1 MRHVLA
7 IQMVWDRRSASL
19 LSFNQ
24 PIKLIPSQISKA
36 SAIVIIPSNGQRV
49 ANTFSLFSSIFL
61 TRIILYIN
69 IDKYVVDKYM
79 RSIYLVTSCV
89 LYLWWVMITKQNN
102 QKTSVVCF
110 SWQKWVWLWR
120 QTNLQI
126 GAINVRNRFIYGKK
140 KIEPSTCACL
150 QLFIINHP
158 LWPSLTRF

>member
-1 MRHVLA
+1 M
-7 IQMVWDRRSASL
+7 
-19 LSFNQ
+19 
-24 PIKLIPSQISKA
+24 
-36 SAIVIIPSNGQRV
+36 IIPSNGQRV
-49 ANTFSLFSSIFL
+49 ANTFSLFSSTFL

-126 GAINVRNRFIYGKK
+126 GAVNVRNRFIYGKK
-140 KIEPSTCACL
+140 NRTINMCVSAAFYNKSSTLAITYSFL
-150 QLFIINHP
+150 NINLPLFKDA
-158 LWPSLTRF
+158 F